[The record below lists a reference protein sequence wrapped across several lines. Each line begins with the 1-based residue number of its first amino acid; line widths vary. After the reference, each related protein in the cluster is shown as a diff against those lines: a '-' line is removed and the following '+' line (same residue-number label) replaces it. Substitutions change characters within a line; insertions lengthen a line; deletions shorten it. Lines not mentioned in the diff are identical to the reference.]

1 MPVVQVRMTTHSLA
15 VVHTLALAFIN
26 FLWNY
31 SDYSHAITA
40 TDDVRGTLALS
51 QTVWF
56 CSMLAVLLLPG
67 IGGCHGAVL
76 HVALLQ
82 L

>member
-1 MPVVQVRMTTHSLA
+1 MTTVSLT

-40 TDDVRGTLALS
+40 IDEAP
-51 QTVWF
+51 Q
-56 CSMLAVLLLPG
+56 
-67 IGGCHGAVL
+67 
-76 HVALLQ
+76 Q
-82 L
+82 LYPHNLTCLIY